1 MAYKMATGM
10 GARLSNVLPTP
21 DPTNPK
27 NKNNESTVTVSRTS
41 TPGTKDGM
49 KGYWHR
55 TETRTTTPGSGG
67 TGGGKITPRKTY
79 KQFAAEGG
87 DVAAA
92 KAYNAANDRT
102 PNRTSTNVT
111 NEFVGRVNTGL
122 TPQGIVPQKET
133 PAKLMPTPKPTVTV
147 TPPPR
152 PAWETGKPP
161 KKRTRGGRGREFRFR
176 GGGSSKPWNAK
187 GFGETVRRLLGS
199 CKSC

>member
-27 NKNNESTVTVSRTS
+27 NKKKNNNEPTVIVSRTS

-49 KGYWHR
+49 TGFWHT
-55 TETRTTTPGSGG
+55 TETRTTTSGSRG
-67 TGGGKITPRKTY
+67 TNRPSY
-79 KQFAAEGG
+79 AEFAAQGG

-92 KAYNAANDRT
+92 KAYNAANERT
-102 PNRTSTNVT
+102 PNTTNTNVT
-111 NEFVGRVNTGL
+111 REFVGRVGSNL
-122 TPQGIVPQKET
+122 QPKGIVPQKET
-133 PAKLMPTPKPTVTV
+133 PAKLMPMPKPTATV

-161 KKRTRGGRGREFRFR
+161 KKRTRGGGGRDFRFGRGR
-176 GGGSSKPWNAK
+176 SSRVGNRT
-187 GFGETVRRLLGS
+187 FGQRLRDIFTS
-199 CKSC
+199 CSSC